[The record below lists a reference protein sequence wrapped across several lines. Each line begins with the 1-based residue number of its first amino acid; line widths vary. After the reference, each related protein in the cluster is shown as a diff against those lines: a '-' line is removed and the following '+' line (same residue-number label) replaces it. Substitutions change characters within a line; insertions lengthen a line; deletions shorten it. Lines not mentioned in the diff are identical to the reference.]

1 MKSILHRNYPD
12 LHLLSDSQANIAIVD
27 GALKDQRCYQFNQ
40 FSMDSRI
47 ELIDSS
53 AFNTELID

>member
-1 MKSILHRNYPD
+1 MAFRATIKPQDETSSCWGQGWP
-12 LHLLSDSQANIAIVD
+12 
-27 GALKDQRCYQFNQ
+27 QRCYQFNQ